1 MVTIRSKPVC
11 DDFDDRFGGVLYGLY
26 DISEFKDAITVTKY
40 IDGFPCLLQEKRGLG
55 NQGFENR

>member
-11 DDFDDRFGGVLYGLY
+11 DDFDDRFGGMLYSLD

-40 IDGFPCLLQEKRGLG
+40 IDGFPCFLQEKRGLG
-55 NQGFENR
+55 YQGLENR